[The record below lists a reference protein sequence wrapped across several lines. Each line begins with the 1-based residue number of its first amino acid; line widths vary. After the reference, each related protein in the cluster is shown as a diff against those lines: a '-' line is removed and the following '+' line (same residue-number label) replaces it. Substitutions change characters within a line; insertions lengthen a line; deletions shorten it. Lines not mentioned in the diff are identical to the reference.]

1 MINDRDDWQLLHYA
15 DVGAD
20 DGNKHCTKAD
30 SACASWI
37 VERIASVQPAAS
49 RVAA

>member
-20 DGNKHCTKAD
+20 YGNNHFTKAD
-30 SACASWI
+30 SAYA
-37 VERIASVQPAAS
+37 ERIASVQPAAS